1 MDWAG
6 INWIWAAVLAY
17 LIGSIPAAYLAG
29 RLLKGTD
36 IREEGDRNPGAGNAY
51 RIIGPKIGLA
61 VGVADVAKGGVAIL
75 VARGLTGSVGA
86 EMMAGVVVI
95 AGHNWP
101 IFLRLRGGRGAASTV
116 GVFMTLIPIPGVP
129 LSLASLA
136 LLPIVRSAT
145 VALGLI
151 MVPMPLLAWLTGA
164 SYSLVAYSVALPVF
178 VGLRHYWTSR
188 KSHRLQEDQSG
199 GRALPQG

>member
-1 MDWAG
+1 MDWVG

-29 RLLKGTD
+29 RLIKGTD
-36 IREEGDRNPGAGNAY
+36 IREEGDRNPGAENAY

-61 VGVADVAKGGVAIL
+61 VGAADVAKGAVAVL
-75 VARGLTGSVGA
+75 VARVLTEGNGA

-116 GVFMTLIPIPGVP
+116 GVFMALIWMPAVP

-136 LLPIVRSAT
+136 LLPKVKSAT
-145 VALGLI
+145 VAMGLI
-151 MVPMPLLAWLTGA
+151 MIPMPFLVWLTTH
-164 SYSLVAYSVALPVF
+164 SPSLVAYSVALPVF

-188 KSHRLQEDQSG
+188 KSHRLQEDQSE